1 MIFKFFITII
11 DNSLLLINRV
21 EDFFRNNMSLISD
34 WSAIITC
41 ILFLFYIIGHCWTLV
56 KESRFG
62 TASVEID
69 YERTMDDIDDFDL
82 VADENAGEIV
92 LLKANTN
99 IRQIALFNVKSKNS
113 PIFKR
118 LLLVNDGK
126 SIDYKKMVP
135 AGEIIKIKCVVPEGI
150 PRNRIVI
157 KRNDGIKEEFLLG
170 YDGRMEG
177 NGVAPTN
184 YKVKRTIGAW
194 VYYFLR

>member
-34 WSAIITC
+34 WSALITC
-41 ILFLFYIIGHCWTLV
+41 ILFLFYIIGHCWALV

-82 VADENAGEIV
+82 VADDNAGEIV

-99 IRQIALFNVKSKNS
+99 IRQIALYNVKSKNS

-170 YDGRMEG
+170 YDSRMEG